1 MDEPLV
7 ISIVLSWNNFIDT
20 DECLA
25 SLVGQTLKNHRI
37 VVVDNGSVDD
47 SLERLEGRWKD
58 AARFIRAGE
67 NLGIARGYNAGIR
80 DALSSGADY
89 VGLFNNDVTV
99 QPDLLEKLLGPFEQ
113 DPNTAVTSPVVVY
126 YDRPG
131 LVWFARAR
139 YNRWFGLTWYPG
151 RDKPLDLITPESGV
165 SLSSDY
171 LPLCSALISRKA
183 LERIGLMDEEF
194 FLSHEDVEW
203 CLRARKQGLERRVV
217 PSAICRHKVG
227 VSRGRR
233 GSNVPTPASAFHQ
246 ARNGF
251 AVGARHFPR
260 LLIVTFLVGQLA
272 LSLPFQLFRMAAAG
286 NWSSIPSY
294 LRGFAAGLRRLFELR
309 LSPKRTPLR
318 PPSPT

>member
-25 SLVGQTLKNHRI
+25 SLVCQTHKNHRI
-37 VVVDNGSVDD
+37 VIVDNGSVDD
-47 SLERLEGRWKD
+47 SLERLEKRWKD

-67 NLGIARGYNAGIR
+67 NLGIAGGYNVGIR

-89 VGLFNNDVTV
+89 VALFNDDVTV
-99 QPDLLEKLLGPFEQ
+99 ELDLLEKLLAPFEQ
-113 DPNTAVTSPVVVY
+113 DPNTAVTTPILVY

-131 LVWFARAR
+131 LVWFARAA

-151 RDKPLDLITPESGV
+151 RDKPVEAIIPTPGTSYV
-165 SLSSDY
+165 SDWV
-171 LPLCSALISRKA
+171 PLCSALISRKA
-183 LERIGLMDEEF
+183 LEEIGLMDEEF

-203 CLRARKQGLERRVV
+203 CLRARRQGLERRVV
-217 PSAICRHKVG
+217 PSALSRHKVG

-251 AVGARHFPR
+251 AVGARHFPG
-260 LLIVTFLVGQLA
+260 LLIVSFLVGQFA
-272 LSLPFQLFRMAAAG
+272 LSLPFQLFRMAVAG
-286 NWSSIPSY
+286 SWSSIPSY

-309 LSPKRTPLR
+309 LSPKRTPLP
-318 PPSPT
+318 PPSPG